1 MATKLKDLE
10 AQLRKAREDADAFID
25 ARAAEIAK
33 VSPGVPVGIVKQ
45 TICRGGNCPCSYALN
60 LISEEKVA

>member
-25 ARAAEIAK
+25 AKAAEIK
-33 VSPGVPVGIVKQ
+33 KTHNELPVGVIRQ
-45 TICRGGNCPCSYALN
+45 TILRGNCPCSWALS
-60 LISEEKVA
+60 LLDEEKVV